1 MLRRNPAASPHDCV
15 TALIFNRIQHGYRDG
30 FLNQAKGQ
38 TWSSASRL
46 IASVAEKMANHF
58 SATLAY
64 CRLSRFRFRYKV
76 AGSIPK
82 VFAAASRLDARPK
95 MLRI

>member
-1 MLRRNPAASPHDCV
+1 MRIPKSFQVKPLEDIDVAPRANSLRH
-15 TALIFNRIQHGYRDG
+15 
-30 FLNQAKGQ
+30 
-38 TWSSASRL
+38 
-46 IASVAEKMANHF
+46 
-58 SATLAY
+58 